1 MTRICIL
8 GGGFGGLYTALN
20 LARLPW
26 AVNPE
31 IILIDKSDR
40 FLFTPFL
47 YELVTS
53 ELQEWEIA
61 PTFAELLVDTG
72 ITFIQGLVTNIDFE
86 TKQVEVNV
94 GQRSILQDVVRYD
107 RLVLA
112 IGGET
117 PIDLVDGA
125 AEHAIPFRTLNDF
138 YRLNSKLEL
147 LEASNRDK
155 IRICIAGGGSSGV
168 ELACKIA
175 DRLKVRAKDRGRV
188 RLVNRNDKI
197 LANSPPANRLIA
209 ERALLQRGV
218 WTDLNTRVSQITES
232 EVTLDYASGSD
243 TLPVDILLWTVGSTF
258 SKLLQNL
265 PVEHRQPINSQNNRN
280 RQGAIAT
287 ESTLQVKQHPNV
299 FAIGDLAGCF
309 DDSGTLLPATAQV
322 AFQQSQYCAWNIWAS
337 LNQKPLVSFSYIP
350 LGEFISLGVD
360 GATASIFGKFTV
372 DGLPAHFM
380 RRFAYLLRMPTWQHQ
395 LKIGSHWLTKPLI
408 ELLRKS
414 AV

>member
-26 AVNPE
+26 AVMPE

-47 YELVTS
+47 YELVTA
-53 ELQEWEIA
+53 EMQEWEIA
-61 PTFAELLVDTG
+61 PTFTELLADTG
-72 ITFIQGLVTNIDFE
+72 IQFIQGLITNINFE
-86 TKQVEVNV
+86 AKQVEVNI
-94 GQRSILQDVVRYD
+94 GQPNVLSYD

-117 PIDLVDGA
+117 PMHYVAGA
-125 AEHAIPFRTLNDF
+125 SEYAIPFRNLNDF

-155 IRICIAGGGSSGV
+155 IRVCIAGGGSSGV

-175 DRLKVRAKDRGRV
+175 DRLKDRGRV
-188 RLVNRNDKI
+188 RLVDRNAKI
-197 LANSPPANRLIA
+197 LANSTEANRAIA
-209 ERALLQRGV
+209 ELALSQRGV
-218 WTDLNTRVSQITES
+218 WTDLNTRVSQVTED
-232 EVTLDYASGSD
+232 EVTLDYADGSD
-243 TLPVDILLWTVGSTF
+243 TLPVDIVLWTVGSTF
-258 SKLLQNL
+258 SKVIQNL
-265 PVEHRQPINSQNNRN
+265 PIGHN

-287 ESTLQVKQHPNV
+287 EPTLQVKGYADV
-299 FAIGDLAGCF
+299 FAIGDLAGL
-309 DDSGTLLPATAQV
+309 DVNGEPLPATAQV

-337 LNQKPLVSFSYIP
+337 LNQKSLVNFNYIP

-360 GATASIFGKFTV
+360 GATASIFGKFSI
-372 DGLPAHFM
+372 DGLPASAM
-380 RRFAYLLRMPTWQHQ
+380 RRLAYLLRMPTLQHQ
-395 LKIGSHWLTKPLI
+395 WKIGTHWLTKPLI
-408 ELLRKS
+408 EMFRKS
-414 AV
+414 V